1 MLANGESSD
10 RNDGRLPSSS
20 VVDDIEEI
28 ADVDGSSSIAMIHR
42 FYNEKA
48 EATQDTTMKWR

>member
-48 EATQDTTMKWR
+48 EATQDTT